1 MNNEILLS
9 AKSLGKRFV
18 SYRKQAGIIGSIKSF
33 FKRDPVTKDAVFN
46 FDLEIKKGEIV
57 GLLGPNGAGKTTL
70 MKMFTGIIVPSSG
83 ELKIL
88 GHNPW
93 LRNKQFRKK
102 IALVM
107 GQKSQLWW
115 DIPAMDSF
123 LLLQKYYEITDEN
136 FNERITAMSE
146 LLGVKEL
153 LNIHVRK
160 LSLGERMKMELMA
173 SLLHNPEL
181 IFLDEPTIGLD
192 LVAQENIRLFIK
204 DYHAKNNCSIIITS
218 HYMADVQ
225 ALCHR
230 LVLIFDGKKKFDGAI
245 EKFEDILGVDKVVT
259 FSFAHTLQNAADLWQ
274 EYSPKWYPEN
284 GQEKA
289 KVELRIP
296 EDKLRAVSIQI
307 LENFPVTDF
316 ATDNIPIERVM
327 KTLMTSPELLEQS
340 LS

>member
-1 MNNEILLS
+1 MNNQILLS
-9 AKSLGKRFV
+9 AKSLGKRFI
-18 SYRKQAGIIGSIKSF
+18 SYKKQAGISGSIKSF
-33 FKRDPVTKDAVFN
+33 FKRDPITKDAVFDFN
-46 FDLEIKKGEIV
+46 LEIKKGEIV

-70 MKMFTGIIVPSSG
+70 MKMFTGIIVPSNG

-88 GHNPW
+88 GYNPW
-93 LRNKQFRKK
+93 QRNKEFRKK

-123 LLLQKYYEITDEN
+123 LLLQKYYEISDEQ
-136 FNERITAMSE
+136 FNERISSMSK
-146 LLGVKEL
+146 LLGVEDQ

-192 LVAQENIRLFIK
+192 LVAQENIRKFIK

-245 EKFEDILGVDKVVT
+245 EQFEDILGVDKVVSFT
-259 FSFAHTLQNAADLWQ
+259 FACELQNKQDLWQ
-274 EYSPKWYPEN
+274 EYSPQWS
-284 GQEKA
+284 QEDLLQNV
-289 KVELRIP
+289 KVELKIP
-296 EDKLRAVSIQI
+296 EEKLREVSIQI

-327 KTLMTSPELLEQS
+327 KTLMTSPELLEQG
-340 LS
+340 L